1 VAACCNPR
9 HTKPGYHGGLLIF
22 GCRPCDRKRSSN
34 ANYAHCPTIYPR
46 RGRYPQFEKIIAKGI
61 KTGFAT
67 DWMLND
73 PFEGMRYA
81 INAMRLRLGGPHAM
95 TCDQALRFHTLGA
108 AQVLGLAHEIGSL
121 EVGKKADLIV
131 VDINQPHLQPY
142 YGSYAAFV

>member
-1 VAACCNPR
+1 
-9 HTKPGYHGGLLIF
+9 
-22 GCRPCDRKRSSN
+22 
-34 ANYAHCPTIYPR
+34 
-46 RGRYPQFEKIIAKGI
+46 
-61 KTGFAT
+61 
-67 DWMLND
+67 
-73 PFEGMRYA
+73 
-81 INAMRLRLGGPHAM
+81 M